1 MTFLFVIEPSHVPRS
16 FLIIHSK
23 LGYPEDLRVVPGVR
37 GVSPPTGPATIVKEV
52 SL

>member
-1 MTFLFVIEPSHVPRS
+1 MTFLVIYEGSHAPRS
-16 FLIIHSK
+16 FLIVHSK